1 MDENNQ
7 YGDVTRVINESL
19 EQAGKD
25 PVDVLYDYINTPA
38 ISKPVIFLY
47 YFFDRNPASV
57 SVNEKTG
64 EYTVANAYK
73 GVANRMLQ
81 ALLNNKNATMSERQ
95 SRDTYIKFA
104 LYFNSLDDA
113 NYKTLFPQSYT
124 GLKRRPASCDEKK
137 MNDCLNAIGEESLNP
152 MILQEA
158 AWILGLGLNFT
169 PSMCDEIIQNVNA
182 NSLLTER
189 TNTTIILNGEINNK
203 IDDLKH
209 IQDIWQQ
216 KNGVQNF
223 LQNYIQDFKGYSQT
237 RRGAWNILVDKYTGK
252 KNLSTNELYRLLNF
266 RFLYFDKKNTRKTV
280 ELEPKVKKVL
290 LPPQYD
296 HFWSIVD
303 EKRLNNTVFWTYM
316 SIFDNESIHIA
327 REQFAERLDSK
338 KNPQIDEQREEKN
351 RTKTAQIVAN
361 SVQSMDEELQ
371 RDAVQ
376 QSLQEEHLTLPSSV
390 HTLRELAQNYAKLEQ
405 PSRNM
410 ILTLSFAVAVQDAEK
425 NSPPTRQDFVDRT
438 NQYLGLAGYGRLNT
452 KLPLDAA
459 LYSCI
464 QDDDGVISLDELYER
479 IINKRGEKKG
489 IRNVDFKLPPA
500 AEIKKIL
507 WANRQEIAEKR
518 EKTAKQTNAAQ
529 NNVPNTVADPAP
541 NYTPNRDHLAHD
553 KRFTEL
559 LNRGNSIDFMPI
571 NENRHIDPNGL
582 CSGERLV
589 PQDAANVQIAVCP
602 IYLEGKN
609 AYKANMV
616 DTSNAREFLKNRVKD
631 QVNIV
636 AFDVKKN
643 GNQLEARTENIPLN
657 QVQITTPWHWHHDM
671 QNALE
676 NPDNPLSTCLEE
688 AIPTEYLGPGVHAPA
703 SCRMEL
709 TYLNDRN
716 EVLKTETLEKDYHEE
731 YRRYAEACF
740 HAYLPK
746 EAPFHSVFTRL
757 NQKVPDSP
765 HDELYGWIFDEI
777 KKAAQKYRPDE
788 AQFDTFIW
796 GYVLGA
802 IRKCANYWHENPAVP
817 IDAPADDDDANA
829 AAQYRDIEQQIATQ
843 SAEDDVLQQLD
854 GQKKNLEDL
863 YNEHKDELLLLER
876 YSLALLCGFDGYDY
890 SQIGLDA
897 YREFLDEADV
907 NAAIEWEDFVAKE
920 MRQFGCTPQ
929 EIPIDR
935 VRDHFNLADNDAA
948 KQKKQQANNIYS
960 FLHRQLTPFDI
971 YTVFKSIPALNS
983 FALAKSDIQNFAL
996 FGYFKLRRRAT

>member
-1 MDENNQ
+1 M
-7 YGDVTRVINESL
+7 
-19 EQAGKD
+19 
-25 PVDVLYDYINTPA
+25 
-38 ISKPVIFLY
+38 
-47 YFFDRNPASV
+47 
-57 SVNEKTG
+57 
-64 EYTVANAYK
+64 
-73 GVANRMLQ
+73 
-81 ALLNNKNATMSERQ
+81 
-95 SRDTYIKFA
+95 
-104 LYFNSLDDA
+104 
-113 NYKTLFPQSYT
+113 
-124 GLKRRPASCDEKK
+124 
-137 MNDCLNAIGEESLNP
+137 
-152 MILQEA
+152 
-158 AWILGLGLNFT
+158 
-169 PSMCDEIIQNVNA
+169 
-182 NSLLTER
+182 
-189 TNTTIILNGEINNK
+189 
-203 IDDLKH
+203 
-209 IQDIWQQ
+209 
-216 KNGVQNF
+216 
-223 LQNYIQDFKGYSQT
+223 
-237 RRGAWNILVDKYTGK
+237 
-252 KNLSTNELYRLLNF
+252 
-266 RFLYFDKKNTRKTV
+266 
-280 ELEPKVKKVL
+280 L

-489 IRNVDFKLPPA
+489 IRNVDFKLPHA

-507 WANRQEIAEKR
+507 WANRQKIAEKR
-518 EKTAKQTNAAQ
+518 EKTAKQKGASKQASVAKNEEAPKPE
-529 NNVPNTVADPAP
+529 NVAAP
-541 NYTPNRDHLAHD
+541 NRVATPELNLTPQEQVEHMAHLEHD
-553 KRFTEL
+553 KVFTNL
-559 LNRGNSIDFMPI
+559 WKQRGSIDFMPI
-571 NENRHIDPNGL
+571 NGEHIDPNGL
-582 CSGERLV
+582 CNGERLV
-589 PQDAANVQIAVCP
+589 PQDAACVQITVYP
-602 IYLEGKN
+602 IYFEGKD

-616 DTSNAREFLKNRVKD
+616 DTPNAREFLKSRVKD

-636 AFDVKKN
+636 AFDVEKN
-643 GNQLEARTENIPLN
+643 GNHLEARTENIPLN
-657 QVQITTPWHWHHDM
+657 LVQITTPWHH
-671 QNALE
+671 NKRNILE
-676 NPDNPLSTCLEE
+676 NQENPLNTYLEE
-688 AIPTEYLGPGVHAPA
+688 AVPKEYLGPDVPKDAPA
-703 SCRMEL
+703 SCRM
-709 TYLNDRN
+709 
-716 EVLKTETLEKDYHEE
+716 VLEYISEAGTSCGKEILERDYHEE

-740 HAYLPK
+740 NTYLPK

-757 NQKVPDSP
+757 NQKVPDSA
-765 HDELYGWIFDEI
+765 HDELCVWIFDEI
-777 KKAAQKYRPDE
+777 QSAARAYTPDW
-788 AQFDTFIW
+788 AQFDTFIQK
-796 GYVLGA
+796 YVWRA
-802 IRKCANYWHENPAVP
+802 ISSFAADRWPQDPTVP

-843 SAEDDVLQQLD
+843 SAEDDVLQQLTEY
-854 GQKKNLEDL
+854 KKPLEDL

-897 YREFLDEADV
+897 YREFLDEADAD
-907 NAAIEWEDFVAKE
+907 AAIKWEDFVAKE

-935 VRDHFNLADNDAA
+935 VQSHFKLADNDAA
-948 KQKKQQANNIYS
+948 KQKKQHANNIYN
-960 FLHRQLTPFDI
+960 FLHRQLTPADI
-971 YTVFKSIPALNS
+971 NTVFKSIPALNN
-983 FALAKSDIQNFAL
+983 FALTKSDIQNFAL
-996 FGYFKLRRRAT
+996 FGHFKLRRRAT